1 MEVRDALDVAI
12 TEMQKSALDL
22 KKVYAEHHVSDKDY
36 VPVSLLSNAC
46 LRMEKIVDIIDNTSS
61 KLQEALDG
69 PAPSNVGDVMDEW
82 DWCEQVF

>member
-1 MEVRDALDVAI
+1 
-12 TEMQKSALDL
+12 
-22 KKVYAEHHVSDKDY
+22 
-36 VPVSLLSNAC
+36 
-46 LRMEKIVDIIDNTSS
+46 MEKIVDIIDNTSS